1 MTKRASI
8 IKIMVTMMVVM
19 ILMMVVMMLM
29 MVKLISHAST
39 ITCPTPTLK
48 HKIIFNH
55 DINTYEFISN

>member
-1 MTKRASI
+1 
-8 IKIMVTMMVVM
+8 
-19 ILMMVVMMLM
+19 MMVVMMLM

-39 ITCPTPTLK
+39 ITCPTPSLK